1 MDVWVFWV
9 EDMELD
15 EALTFQ
21 MRDHLDGV
29 PGVGGGTVHECQHHC
44 YFKNICITQYPYI
57 PLKKT
62 LGNSTIASGGMRF
75 SEPLNTPRASLPPIA
90 FSRLVTAVTALSRP
104 ISTRER
110 RPDAPF
116 RKFS

>member
-9 EDMELD
+9 EDMEL
-15 EALTFQ
+15 EEPLAFQ
-21 MRDHLDGV
+21 MRDKLDGV

-44 YFKNICITQYPYI
+44 YFKYLYMTQHPSI

-62 LGNSTIASGGMRF
+62 MGSTTIASGGMRF
-75 SEPLNTPRASLPPIA
+75 SAPLNTPRASLPPIA

-104 ISTRER
+104 ISTSER

>member
-15 EALTFQ
+15 EALAFQ

-44 YFKNICITQYPYI
+44 YFKNIYNPVSLYPSQKNNGKQHHCIWR
-57 PLKKT
+57 
-62 LGNSTIASGGMRF
+62 NEVF
-75 SEPLNTPRASLPPIA
+75 
-90 FSRLVTAVTALSRP
+90 
-104 ISTRER
+104 
-110 RPDAPF
+110 
-116 RKFS
+116 